1 MSVFAQN
8 NFILSYV
15 LLYMI
20 SFQFTEE
27 QEDIRR
33 AAREF
38 AEREFTPELAM
49 KCDREEIF
57 PFELFKKCARLGFH
71 AIAIPEEYDGGGYG
85 PIEQMIVMEEFS
97 SVNPG
102 LGLAC
107 LIPTFGVEILLLHGS
122 EEQKEKWIPKLARG
136 EVIMGM
142 ANTEPDAGS
151 DSASI
156 KTKAVKDGDEWVLN
170 GTKQF
175 ISNGSIADFILV
187 TARTREV
194 ERFESR
200 HKGIS
205 YFIVERS
212 REGYRATKIKGKMG
226 IRATDT
232 AEISL
237 NNVRVP
243 ESNLVGEEGK
253 GFYYMMEFFDIT
265 RVWVAAQ
272 AVGIAKGAL
281 KLVVD
286 YVKQRKAFG
295 TPLATFQ
302 YIQFKIAE
310 LSTKIE
316 AARTLAYRAAAIQIE
331 KGKPDNTLSAMAK
344 WYAGEIA
351 VETTNW
357 ALQFH
362 GGYGYIDEYLINQFY
377 RDAKITEIYE
387 GAKEIEK
394 LIIARNIFG
403 FKGR

>member
-1 MSVFAQN
+1 MP
-8 NFILSYV
+8 
-15 LLYMI
+15 I

-38 AEREFTPELAM
+38 AEKEFTPELALE
-49 KCDREEIF
+49 CDREEKF
-57 PFELFKKCARLGFH
+57 PMELFKKCAKLGFH
-71 AIAIPEEYDGGGYG
+71 AVSIPEEYGGGGYG

-97 SVNPG
+97 AVNPG

-122 EEQKEKWIPKLARG
+122 EEQKEEYVTRVAKGDA
-136 EVIMGM
+136 IMGM

-156 KTKAVKDGDEWVLN
+156 KTRAVRDGDEWVLN

-187 TARTREV
+187 TARTGEM
-194 ERFESR
+194 ESFETR

-205 YFIVERS
+205 YFIVETD
-212 REGYRATKIKGKMG
+212 REGYKADKIKGKMG

-232 AEISL
+232 AEVSL

-243 ESNLVGEEGK
+243 AKNLVGEEGK
-253 GFYYMMEFFDIT
+253 GFYYMMEFFDIS

-272 AVGIAKGAL
+272 AVGIARGAL
-281 KLVVD
+281 KLVID

-295 TPLATFQ
+295 MPLAAFQ

-310 LSTKIE
+310 LATKIE
-316 AARTLAYRAAAIQIE
+316 AARTLTYRAAAVQVE
-331 KGKPDNTLSAMAK
+331 QGRPDNTLSAMAK
-344 WYAGEIA
+344 WYAGEVA
-351 VETTNW
+351 VETANW

-362 GGYGYIDEYLINQFY
+362 GGYGYIDEYPVNQFY

-394 LIIARNIFG
+394 LIIARNLFG

>member
-1 MSVFAQN
+1 MP
-8 NFILSYV
+8 
-15 LLYMI
+15 I

-38 AEREFTPELAM
+38 AEKEFTPELARE
-49 KCDREEIF
+49 CDREEKF
-57 PFELFKKCARLGFH
+57 PFELWKKCAKLGFH
-71 AIAIPEEYDGGGYG
+71 AVAIPEEYGGGGYG

-97 SVNPG
+97 AVNPG

-107 LIPTFGVEILLLHGS
+107 LIPTFGVEILLRHGT
-122 EEQKEKWIPKLARG
+122 EEQKEKYVTKVAKG
-136 EVIMGM
+136 DAIMGM

-156 KTKAVKDGDEWVLN
+156 KTRAVRDGDEWVLN

-187 TARTREV
+187 TARTSEPKS
-194 ERFESR
+194 FEER

-205 YFIVERS
+205 YFIVETD
-212 REGYRATKIKGKMG
+212 REGYKATKITGKMG

-232 AEISL
+232 AEVSL

-243 ESNLVGEEGK
+243 AENLVGEEGK

-272 AVGIAKGAL
+272 AVGIARGAL
-281 KLVVD
+281 KLVID

-295 TPLATFQ
+295 MPLAAFQ

-310 LSTKIE
+310 LATKIE
-316 AARTLAYRAAAIQIE
+316 AARTLTYRAAAVQVE
-331 KGKPDNTLSAMAK
+331 TGKPDNTLSAMAK
-344 WYAGEIA
+344 WYAGEVA
-351 VETTNW
+351 VETCNW

-362 GGYGYIDEYLINQFY
+362 GGYGYIDEYPINQFY

>member
-1 MSVFAQN
+1 MA
-8 NFILSYV
+8 
-15 LLYMI
+15 I
-20 SFQFTEE
+20 SFSFTEE

-38 AEREFTPELAM
+38 AEKEFTHELALE
-49 KCDREEIF
+49 CDRNEKY
-57 PFELFKKCARLGFH
+57 PMELVKKCAKLGFH
-71 AIAIPEEYDGGGYG
+71 AVAIPEEYGGGGYT

-97 SVNPG
+97 AVNPG
-102 LGLAC
+102 LALAC
-107 LIPTFGVEILLLHGS
+107 LTPIFGVEILLLHGS
-122 EEQKEKWIPKLARG
+122 EEQKEKWIPKLCEGKA
-136 EVIMGM
+136 IMGM

-156 KTKAVKDGDEWVLN
+156 KTRAKLDGDEWVLN

-175 ISNGSIADFILV
+175 ITNGTIADFILV

-194 ERFESR
+194 EDWKKR
-200 HKGIS
+200 HRGIS
-205 YFIVERS
+205 YFIVETD
-212 REGYRATKIKGKMG
+212 REGYKATKIIGKLG
-226 IRATDT
+226 IRASDT

-243 ESNLVGEEGK
+243 KENLVGEEGK
-253 GFYYMMEFFDIT
+253 GFYYMMEFFDIS

-281 KLVVD
+281 KLAAD

-295 TPLATFQ
+295 VPLATFQ
-302 YIQFKIAE
+302 YIQFRLAE
-310 LSTKIE
+310 LATKIE
-316 AARTLAYRAAAIQIE
+316 AARTLTYRAAAIQVE
-331 KGKPDNTLSAMAK
+331 QGKPDSMLSSMAK
-344 WYAGEIA
+344 WYAGEVA
-351 VETTNW
+351 VETCDW

-362 GGYGYIDEYLINQFY
+362 GGYGYIDEYPINQFY

-394 LIIARNIFG
+394 LIVARHILG
-403 FKGR
+403 VK

>member
-1 MSVFAQN
+1 MA
-8 NFILSYV
+8 
-15 LLYMI
+15 I

-38 AEREFTPELAM
+38 AEKEFTPELAIE
-49 KCDREEIF
+49 CDREEKF
-57 PFELFKKCARLGFH
+57 PRELFKKCAKLGFH
-71 AIAIPEEYDGGGYG
+71 AVSIPEEYGGGGYG

-97 SVNPG
+97 AVNPG

-107 LIPTFGVEILLLHGS
+107 LLPTFGVEILLLHGS
-122 EEQKEKWIPKLARG
+122 EEQKEQYVTKVASG
-136 EVIMGM
+136 DAIMGM

-156 KTKAVKDGDEWVLN
+156 KTRAVKDGNEWVLN

-187 TARTREV
+187 TARTSEL
-194 ERFESR
+194 ESFETR
-200 HKGIS
+200 HRGIS
-205 YFIVERS
+205 YFIVETD
-212 REGYRATKIKGKMG
+212 REGYKADKIKGKMG

-232 AEISL
+232 AEVSL
-237 NNVRVP
+237 SNVRVP
-243 ESNLVGEEGK
+243 ASNLVGEEGK
-253 GFYYMMEFFDIT
+253 GFYYMMEFFDIS

-272 AVGIAKGAL
+272 AVGIARGAL
-281 KLVVD
+281 KLVID

-295 TPLATFQ
+295 VPLAAFQ

-310 LSTKIE
+310 LATKIE
-316 AARTLAYRAAAIQIE
+316 AARTLTYRAAALQVE
-331 KGKPDNTLSAMAK
+331 QGKPDNTLSAMAK

-351 VETTNW
+351 VETANW

-362 GGYGYIDEYLINQFY
+362 GGYGYIDEYPVNQFY

-387 GAKEIEK
+387 GAKEVEK
-394 LIIARNIFG
+394 LIIARNLFG

>member
-1 MSVFAQN
+1 MTV
-8 NFILSYV
+8 
-15 LLYMI
+15 

-38 AEREFTPELAM
+38 AEKEFTPELARE
-49 KCDREEIF
+49 CDREEKF
-57 PFELFKKCARLGFH
+57 PMELFKKCAKLGFH
-71 AIAIPEEYDGGGYG
+71 AVAIPEEYGGGGYG

-97 SVNPG
+97 AVNPG

-107 LIPTFGVEILLLHGS
+107 LLPTFGVEILLLHGS
-122 EEQKEKWIPKLARG
+122 EEQKEQYVTKIAKGDA
-136 EVIMGM
+136 IMGM

-156 KTKAVKDGDEWVLN
+156 KTRAVKDGNEWVLN

-187 TARTREV
+187 TARTREM
-194 ERFESR
+194 ESFEKR
-200 HKGIS
+200 HRGIS
-205 YFIVERS
+205 YFIVETD
-212 REGYRATKIKGKMG
+212 REGYKADKIKGKMG

-232 AEISL
+232 AEVSL

-272 AVGIAKGAL
+272 AVGIARGAL
-281 KLVVD
+281 QLVID

-295 TPLATFQ
+295 LPLAAFQ

-310 LSTKIE
+310 LATKIE
-316 AARTLAYRAAAIQIE
+316 AARTLTYRAAAVQVE
-331 KGKPDNTLSAMAK
+331 QGKPDNTLSAMAK
-344 WYAGEIA
+344 WYAGEVA

-362 GGYGYIDEYLINQFY
+362 GGYGYIDEYPINQFY

-387 GAKEIEK
+387 GAKEVEK
-394 LIIARNIFG
+394 LIIARNLFG

>member
-1 MSVFAQN
+1 MA
-8 NFILSYV
+8 
-15 LLYMI
+15 I

-27 QEDIRR
+27 QRDIGS

-38 AEREFTPELAM
+38 AEKEFTSELALE
-49 KCDREEIF
+49 CDREEKF
-57 PFELFKKCARLGFH
+57 PFELYKKCAELGFH
-71 AIAIPEEYDGGGYG
+71 AVSIPEEYGGGGYG
-85 PIEQMIVMEEFS
+85 AIEQMIVMEEFS
-97 SVNPG
+97 AVNPG

-107 LIPTFGVEILLLHGS
+107 LIPTFGVEILLLHGT
-122 EEQKEKWIPKLARG
+122 EEQKEEYVAKIAKG
-136 EVIMGM
+136 GIMGM

-156 KTKAVKDGDEWVLN
+156 KSKAVKDGNEWTLN

-187 TARTREV
+187 TARMSEIESFETRH
-194 ERFESR
+194 R
-200 HKGIS
+200 GIS
-205 YFIVERS
+205 YFIVETDRD
-212 REGYRATKIKGKMG
+212 GYRADKIKGKMG

-232 AEISL
+232 AEVSL

-243 ESNLVGEEGK
+243 ESNLVGKEGK
-253 GFYYMMEFFDIT
+253 GFYHMMEFFDIT

-272 AVGIAKGAL
+272 AVGIARGAL
-281 KLVVD
+281 NLVID
-286 YVKQRKAFG
+286 YVRQRKAFG
-295 TPLATFQ
+295 MPLAGFQ

-310 LSTKIE
+310 LATKIE
-316 AARTLAYRAAAIQIE
+316 AARTLAYRAASVQIE
-331 KGKPDNTLSAMAK
+331 TGKPDNTLSAMAK

-351 VETTNW
+351 VETANW

-362 GGYGYIDEYLINQFY
+362 GGYGYIDEYPVNQFY

-394 LIIARNIFG
+394 LIIARNLFG
-403 FKGR
+403 IKGR

>member
-1 MSVFAQN
+1 MP
-8 NFILSYV
+8 
-15 LLYMI
+15 I

-38 AEREFTPELAM
+38 AEKEFTPELARE
-49 KCDREEIF
+49 CDREEKF
-57 PFELFKKCARLGFH
+57 PFELWKKCAKLGFH
-71 AIAIPEEYDGGGYG
+71 AVAIPEEYGGGGYG

-97 SVNPG
+97 AVNPG

-107 LIPTFGVEILLLHGS
+107 LIPTFGVEILLRHGT
-122 EEQKEKWIPKLARG
+122 EEQKEKYVTKVAKG
-136 EVIMGM
+136 DAIMGM

-156 KTKAVKDGDEWVLN
+156 KTRAVRDGDEWVLN

-187 TARTREV
+187 TARTSEPKS
-194 ERFESR
+194 FEER

-205 YFIVERS
+205 YFIVETD
-212 REGYRATKIKGKMG
+212 REGYKATKITGKMG

-232 AEISL
+232 AEVSL

-243 ESNLVGEEGK
+243 AENLVGEEGK

-265 RVWVAAQ
+265 RVWVAAR
-272 AVGIAKGAL
+272 AVGIARGAL
-281 KLVVD
+281 KLVID

-295 TPLATFQ
+295 MPLAAFQ

-310 LSTKIE
+310 LATKIE
-316 AARTLAYRAAAIQIE
+316 AARTLTYRAAAVQVE
-331 KGKPDNTLSAMAK
+331 TGKPDNTLSAMAK
-344 WYAGEIA
+344 WYAGEVA
-351 VETTNW
+351 VETCNW

-362 GGYGYIDEYLINQFY
+362 GGYGYIDEYPINQFY